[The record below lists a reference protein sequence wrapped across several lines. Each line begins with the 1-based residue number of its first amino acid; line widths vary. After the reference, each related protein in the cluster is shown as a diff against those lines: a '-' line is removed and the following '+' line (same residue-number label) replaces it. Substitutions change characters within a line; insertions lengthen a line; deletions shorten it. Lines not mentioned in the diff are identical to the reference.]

1 LPTPPEF
8 LLVVP
13 DDADGALLGD
23 VLAAALPAERP
34 ATLRAA
40 IAAGEVRVG
49 GSECLTN
56 RRVRA
61 GDVVQWRRSAPPAR
75 PAAAVRPLP
84 PVLWE
89 SASALVVGKA
99 AGVPT
104 VPDRAGVDLGVHGQL
119 PALRPHADLRIVHR
133 LDRDTSGCL
142 LLGKGLAAAQH
153 FDRQFA
159 EALVQKTYVAVV
171 QGHVARDE
179 FAIDAWLG
187 PDRRRP
193 GKVVA
198 SPKELPGFRAA
209 HTDVVVRQR
218 FAQHTLLALQ
228 PRTGRSHQLRVHL
241 QSIGHPIAGD
251 RDYGGE
257 ELLLSRLKP
266 GYKLRKGVPERP
278 LLARMFLHAE
288 RLSFLDVDG
297 AAVAVECPLP
307 EDLAVA
313 LRQLAS
319 HDERRR

>member
-1 LPTPPEF
+1 MAPE
-8 LLVVP
+8 
-13 DDADGALLGD
+13 ADGALLAEA
-23 VLAAALPAERP
+23 LAHAQPGHHAVD
-34 ATLRAA
+34 LRADV
-40 IAAGEVRVG
+40 AAGRVRVNG
-49 GSECLTN
+49 EACVTN

-61 GDVVQWRRSAPPAR
+61 GDVVEWSPGNAPR
-75 PAAAVRPLP
+75 GPAAKRGVEQRLD
-84 PVLWE
+84 VLWE
-89 SASALVVGKA
+89 GAAALVVAKP
-99 AGVPT
+99 AGLVT
-104 VPDRAGVDLGVHGQL
+104 VPDRSGKEGGVHAHL
-119 PALRPHADLRIVHR
+119 AALRPDADLRIVHR

-142 LLGKGLAAAQH
+142 LLAKGLAAAQH
-153 FDRQFA
+153 FDRQFTG
-159 EALVQKTYVAVV
+159 ALVRKTYVALAQGEVV
-171 QGHVARDE
+171 RDA

-198 SPKELPGFRAA
+198 SHRELPGFKSA
-209 HTDVVVRQR
+209 HTDVVVRER
-218 FAQHTLLALQ
+218 FARHTLLELR
-228 PRTGRSHQLRVHL
+228 PTTGRSHQIRVHL
-241 QSIGHPIAGD
+241 QSIGHPIVGD

-266 GYKLRKGVPERP
+266 GYKLRKGAPERP

-288 RLSFLDVDG
+288 QLSFVDVDG